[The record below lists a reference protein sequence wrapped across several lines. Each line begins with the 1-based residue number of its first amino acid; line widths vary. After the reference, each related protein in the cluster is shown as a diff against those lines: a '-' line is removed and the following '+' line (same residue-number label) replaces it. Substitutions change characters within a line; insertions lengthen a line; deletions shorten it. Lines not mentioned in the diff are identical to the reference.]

1 VLEKVSRMILRTD
14 VTSLPEVWVPS
25 DCDRFV
31 DFKQ

>member
-1 VLEKVSRMILRTD
+1 MLEKASRVTLRTD

-31 DFKQ
+31 DFKE